1 MPRIE
6 KKIVRSNNVVF
17 FFSLNNEMIKWMEL
31 KNKKK
36 KSCEIEYFHLCSLVN
51 INLKFTLYKISQ
63 ISS

>member
-31 KNKKK
+31 KNKKRK
-36 KSCEIEYFHLCSLVN
+36 VAKSSIFIYVLL
-51 INLKFTLYKISQ
+51 LT
-63 ISS
+63 